1 MSELGELLSRNFAW
15 AEKIKSRTPN
25 FFKNLS
31 KRHKPKYLWIGCSD
45 SRTAPDRLL
54 DLPSEE
60 IFVHRN
66 IANMVHSDDASCMS
80 VIQYAVDHLRVDH
93 IVVCG
98 HSCCGGVRAVLEDQT
113 SGPIDQWLRPLSV
126 LKTSISGRLQQ
137 ASVDERSLALAELN
151 VVKQVT
157 NVCGSTTVKTAWEQG
172 EKLSVHGWLFDIR
185 TGILKDLL
193 GEINSAEMAASI
205 QKQYF

>member
-1 MSELGELLSRNFAW
+1 MSERNPQEGQIKNGPMLGDLLGNNQRGAR
-15 AEKIKSRTPN
+15 AITQRDPA
-25 FFKNLS
+25 FFERS
-31 KRHKPKYLWIGCSD
+31 ATQQQPKYLWIGCSD

-54 DLPSEE
+54 DIPSEE

-137 ASVDERSLALAELN
+137 ASIDERSLALSELN

-172 EKLSVHGWLFDIR
+172 KKLSVHGLSLIH
-185 TGILKDLL
+185 I
-193 GEINSAEMAASI
+193 
-205 QKQYF
+205 

>member
-1 MSELGELLSRNFAW
+1 MSELHELLCRNFSW
-15 AEKIKSRTPN
+15 ADKIKSRSPD

-31 KRHKPKYLWIGCSD
+31 ERHRPKYLWIGCSD

-54 DLPSEE
+54 DLPSEQ

-80 VIQYAVDHLRVDH
+80 VIQYAVDQLKVDH

-98 HSCCGGVRAVLEDQT
+98 HSHCGGVRAVLEEQT
-113 SGPIDQWLRPLSV
+113 SGPIDQWLKPLSV
-126 LKTSISGRLQQ
+126 LKTSIAGKLKQ
-137 ASVDERSLALAELN
+137 ASLNERSVTLAELN

-157 NVCGSTTVKTAWEQG
+157 NVCKSATVQTAWEMG
-172 EKLSVHGWLFDIR
+172 EKLSVHGWIFDVS

-193 GEINSAEMAASI
+193 GDITSARSAAAV
-205 QKQYF
+205 KEQYF